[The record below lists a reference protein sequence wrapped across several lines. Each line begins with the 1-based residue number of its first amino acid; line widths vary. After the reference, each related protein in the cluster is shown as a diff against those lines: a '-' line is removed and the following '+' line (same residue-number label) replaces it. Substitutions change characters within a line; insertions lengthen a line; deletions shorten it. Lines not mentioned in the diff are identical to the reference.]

1 MTYRYDL
8 TEYKWWMIAP
18 LLPNKLREVARMDDW
33 RGLNDIYWMLHSSS
47 IRRGLPETYGT

>member
-1 MTYRYDL
+1 
-8 TEYKWWMIAP
+8 MIAP